1 MHRTWSEGRDQHL
14 PEGTDLSEYTQNSTH
29 SPKTGKI
36 TPVKSHGK
44 KGCLKQ
50 KSQDSFLEIEGT
62 NISVSWFFGKAF
74 CKGSVSAK
82 PQTSLQTYQLYSGV
96 GNTFDVS
103 VNTGGAGEP
112 CLPLDCPGGLL
123 ASPDPF
129 DHRPFAWAMCLLTP
143 SRFYVRPFL
152 RHHYLRNALPDRP
165 SHIKSNPGCLLATM
179 HSHMVLVTI
188 VIFHPFLGT
197 L

>member
-1 MHRTWSEGRDQHL
+1 MLAEWLDLVHRTWSEGRSQHL
-14 PEGTDLSEYTQNSTH
+14 PEGTALSEYTQNSTH

-50 KSQDSFLEIEGT
+50 KFQDSFLEMEGT
-62 NISVSWFFGKAF
+62 NIPVSWFFGKAF

-82 PQTSLQTYQLYSGV
+82 PQTSLQTYQMYSGV

-103 VNTGGAGEP
+103 VTTGGAGEP

-123 ASPDPF
+123 ASQAPF

-143 SRFYVRPFL
+143 SRFYV
-152 RHHYLRNALPDRP
+152 
-165 SHIKSNPGCLLATM
+165 
-179 HSHMVLVTI
+179 
-188 VIFHPFLGT
+188 
-197 L
+197 